1 MAGVKRACQSSS
13 SDSPAG
19 SVAKKA
25 RKRQFIKST
34 FDKWQREHEK
44 EHQTLTWLRCNLE
57 SDKVHVSTLFCAI
70 CKKYEQKICSMKNFS
85 KSWIT
90 GSVNLKLSNMLDHA
104 KSDVHKAAMSKSRAD
119 SAKEKGEST
128 VLHTPLGRCL
138 STLDQTTLDRLKLSL
153 TSAIQ
158 WQSKICHFPSTQLC

>member
-1 MAGVKRACQSSS
+1 
-13 SDSPAG
+13 
-19 SVAKKA
+19 
-25 RKRQFIKST
+25 
-34 FDKWQREHEK
+34 
-44 EHQTLTWLRCNLE
+44 
-57 SDKVHVSTLFCAI
+57 
-70 CKKYEQKICSMKNFS
+70 MKNFS

-138 STLDQTTLDRLKLSL
+138 STLPWTG
-153 TSAIQ
+153 
-158 WQSKICHFPSTQLC
+158 